1 MASRPSTIRKHFVR
15 TWLDNGMRLTCVLC
29 LKNIDSEDEIT
40 VDHLKP
46 KSKKG
51 SNRVDNLVPAHYT
64 CNQLKKDTYETDSLV

>member
-1 MASRPSTIRKHFVR
+1 MASRPSVIRKRFVR
-15 TWLDNGMRLTCVLC
+15 IWLDSGMQLTCTLC
-29 LKNIDSEDEIT
+29 LKNIDREEEIT